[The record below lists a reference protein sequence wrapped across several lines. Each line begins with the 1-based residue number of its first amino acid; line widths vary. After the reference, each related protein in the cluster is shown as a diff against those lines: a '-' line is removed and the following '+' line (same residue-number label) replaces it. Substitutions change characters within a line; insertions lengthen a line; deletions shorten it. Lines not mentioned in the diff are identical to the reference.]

1 MDLFLAPGVIIA
13 LVILVGLMVAVS
25 ALKALIIVVPPN
37 LAAVISGLRRKAA
50 AGGSKGYRSVIGGMT
65 FRIPVI
71 ERVDYVSLETI
82 TLELQVTN
90 AYSKGVIPLNVDA
103 VADVKIASEPEHV
116 FQNAVERLL
125 GKTEKEV
132 AQLARDTLTGSLR
145 GVVSQ
150 LTPEEVN
157 EDRIRFAEEVNADA
171 SNDLEALGFKLDV
184 LKIQNVSDDKGYL
197 DAIGRERAAIAI
209 KDAERAEAE
218 NEAEA
223 REAQELS
230 RQRQEVAEAE
240 ANTQI
245 AEADARYRI
254 RQAELDEKSE
264 TAEKTARVKAEQ
276 AEVEAQRELERAR
289 VSREEESYRADVIIP
304 ARAEREAAEEKAKA
318 DAAPIRERGKAQ
330 AEALDLIIA
339 EVRKGESTGARVF
352 TLEKLVEMLPTAI
365 EAVDGIDIDRLVVVD
380 SGEKGEGVTR
390 AATSRMDAAFGSI
403 EHLLASLGSDPELL
417 LRRLV
422 GDDSSEASREETAE
436 KAESAPGPAGDG
448 DVQVVTGEE
457 IE

>member
-1 MDLFLAPGVIIA
+1 
-13 LVILVGLMVAVS
+13 
-25 ALKALIIVVPPN
+25 
-37 LAAVISGLRRKAA
+37 
-50 AGGSKGYRSVIGGMT
+50 
-65 FRIPVI
+65 
-71 ERVDYVSLETI
+71 
-82 TLELQVTN
+82 
-90 AYSKGVIPLNVDA
+90 SKGVIPLNVDA

-116 FQNAVERLL
+116 FHNAVERLL

-150 LTPEEVN
+150 LTPEQVN

-240 ANTQI
+240 ANIEI
-245 AEADARYRI
+245 AEADARYRV

-264 TAEKTARVKAEQ
+264 TAERTARVKAEQ
-276 AEVEAQRELERAR
+276 AEVEAQRELEKAR
-289 VSREEESYRADVIIP
+289 VAREEESYRADVVVP

-330 AEALDLIIA
+330 AEALDLVIA
-339 EVRKGESTGARVF
+339 QVRKGESTGVRVF

-365 EAVDGIDIDRLVVVD
+365 QAVDGIDIDRLVVVD
-380 SGEKGEGVTR
+380 SGDGGDGVTR

-403 EHLLASLGSDPELL
+403 EHLLASLGSDPERL

-422 GDDSSEASREETAE
+422 GGDADEPVSASGASGAAGT
-436 KAESAPGPAGDG
+436 SGSGGDG
-448 DVQVVTGEE
+448 DSEVITGEE
-457 IE
+457 VE

>member
-1 MDLFLAPGVIIA
+1 MDPIFGSGVIIA
-13 LVILVGLMVAVS
+13 VVILLGLVLAIS
-25 ALKALIIVVPPN
+25 ALKTLVIVVPPN
-37 LAAVISGLRRKAA
+37 RAAVISGLRKETS
-50 AGGSKGYRSVIGGMT
+50 AGTRRGYRSVIGGMT

-71 ERVDYVSLETI
+71 EKVDYVSLETI

-116 FQNAVERLL
+116 FHNGVERLL
-125 GKTEKEV
+125 GKTESEV

-209 KDAERAEAE
+209 KNAERAEAE

-230 RQRQEVAEAE
+230 RQRQEVA
-240 ANTQI
+240 
-245 AEADARYRI
+245 DARYRV
-254 RQAELDEKSE
+254 RQAQLDEESE
-264 TAEKTARVKAEQ
+264 TAERTARVKAEQ
-276 AEVEAQRELERAR
+276 AEVEAQKALEQAR
-289 VSREEESYRADVIIP
+289 VAREEESYRADVVVP
-304 ARAEREAAEEKAKA
+304 ARAQREAAEEKAKA

-330 AEALDLIIA
+330 AEALDLVIA
-339 EVRKGESTGARVF
+339 EVRKGESTGVRVF
-352 TLEKLVEMLPTAI
+352 TMEKLVEMLPTAI

-380 SGEKGEGVTR
+380 SGEGGEGVTR

-403 EHLLASLGSDPELL
+403 EHLLASLGSDPEKL

-422 GDDSSEASREETAE
+422 GGTEDDGETTAGELGSGSDDGGSTVAE
-436 KAESAPGPAGDG
+436 R
-448 DVQVVTGEE
+448 
-457 IE
+457 